1 MAGPQRRVSNK
12 KKGGRRG
19 PKVAMANNQEANPPD
34 IHQVLSQADAALEA
48 SNSESAMQ
56 LYTCAANLLRK
67 KLQAST
73 IVNSDARNEAKDSE
87 ILLLSRVLGKMA
99 EAKVSM
105 GDQQGGQRDF
115 LEATNLLSND
125 SSSHSPIDQAQWKE
139 ARASLYLYLG
149 QLSSSNDALEAFTKA
164 INDLKAC
171 AALLEEATNINSSD
185 ESLQQGLIETR

>member
-1 MAGPQRRVSNK
+1 
-12 KKGGRRG
+12 
-19 PKVAMANNQEANPPD
+19 
-34 IHQVLSQADAALEA
+34 
-48 SNSESAMQ
+48 
-56 LYTCAANLLRK
+56 
-67 KLQAST
+67 
-73 IVNSDARNEAKDSE
+73 
-87 ILLLSRVLGKMA
+87 VLGKMA